1 MTDLNLVIADTPIEL
16 LKNVVKDFEQLV
28 SEVLD
33 SKPVANIVLTGGSLG
48 IAFVGELANLNLD
61 PTKVRFLFGDERFVA
76 LDHVD
81 RNEQQGIAK
90 FPGLAFRSLLRYPTR
105 NTDLLTAQK
114 LMNKAMKVSYGSV
127 SQSTEVF
134 DLVIL
139 GVGSD
144 GHVASLFP
152 GHQSDDE
159 WITAESASPKPPAER
174 LSLSYKALNRA
185 NEVWFLASGAQKAA
199 VISSAMNDI
208 DCDLPLAKVKGLQ
221 ATRWYLDKEL
231 SDAL

>member
-1 MTDLNLVIADTPIEL
+1 VTEPRLVIANTPTGL

-48 IAFVGELANLNLD
+48 IAFVGELAKLNLD
-61 PTKVRFLFGDERFVA
+61 LTRVRFLFGDERFVA
-76 LDHVD
+76 LDHED
-81 RNEQQGIAK
+81 RNEQQGIAQ
-90 FPGLAFRSLLRYPTR
+90 FPGLATRALLRYPPP
-105 NTDLLTAQK
+105 NTDLLAAQK
-114 LMNKAMKVSYGSV
+114 LMNKAMTVSYGSV
-127 SQSTEVF
+127 SKDMEVF

-139 GVGSD
+139 GVGPD

-159 WITAESASPKPPAER
+159 WITAESNSPKPPAER

-185 NEVWFLASGAQKAA
+185 NQVWFLASGAQKAA
-199 VISSAMNDI
+199 VISSALNDI

-221 ATRWYLDKEL
+221 ATSWYLDKEL